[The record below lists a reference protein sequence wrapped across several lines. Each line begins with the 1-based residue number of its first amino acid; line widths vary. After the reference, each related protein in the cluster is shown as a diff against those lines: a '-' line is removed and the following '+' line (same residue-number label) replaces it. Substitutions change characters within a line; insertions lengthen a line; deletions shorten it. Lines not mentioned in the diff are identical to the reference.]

1 MSKES
6 STLDDIHVQKINDD
20 IAKLE
25 EDEKSLHSQLDELD
39 KQIASKNTKCFVKE
53 IAEFKSLVDNPSYE
67 FEVREK
73 EEILNNLNFYADE
86 YKSLIKEIQEAL
98 DRKTS

>member
-6 STLDDIHVQKINDD
+6 STLDDIHVQKIKDD

-25 EDEKSLHSQLDELD
+25 EDEKSLHSQLDELE

-53 IAEFKSLVDNPSYE
+53 IAEFKNLVNNPNYE